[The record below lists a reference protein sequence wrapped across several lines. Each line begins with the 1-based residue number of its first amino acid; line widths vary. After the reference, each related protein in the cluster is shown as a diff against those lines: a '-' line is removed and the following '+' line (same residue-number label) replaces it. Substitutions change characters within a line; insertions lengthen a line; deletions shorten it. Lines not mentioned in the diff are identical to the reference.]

1 MIFSIQKNQSIKKK
15 PKSLKENALTF
26 RGKRLG
32 VFLKRHEVFK
42 IYPSSFGQHY
52 TPQFLT
58 FSKAIIQSK
67 KSGIGFMNQ
76 AVRIF

>member
-1 MIFSIQKNQSIKKK
+1 
-15 PKSLKENALTF
+15 LKENALTF
-26 RGKRLG
+26 RGKRQG

-52 TPQFLT
+52 TPQFLI
-58 FSKAIIQSK
+58 FSKAIIQPQ
-67 KSGIGFMNQ
+67 KSGIDFMNQ